1 MMPSRRSAVLF
12 FPLMLLLI
20 AAQADQKTFVKPD
33 DFDFDA
39 IIGEP
44 PPANSKIHT
53 DEIAK
58 MLELQAA
65 RTPGEERR
73 CKSEV
78 GVSPFVFSEIV
89 GSWFNP
95 QNLPNT
101 DALLRKVTR
110 QTTQIANVPK
120 EKWHRVR
127 PPIDNPDIHPC
138 VPLEK
143 TGSFPSGHATRGI
156 VWAAVAAE
164 IFPEDHDKIMA
175 RGKLIG
181 DDRVLAGMHYPTDVA
196 AGQKLGA
203 AIGKKLLANPD
214 FVAELNKVKLECHA
228 AGLVHH

>member
-1 MMPSRRSAVLF
+1 MRIVRRSSIWLL
-12 FPLMLLLI
+12 PLMLLMV
-20 AAQADQKTFVKPD
+20 AAQAEQKDFVKPS

-39 IIGEP
+39 IISQP

-58 MLELQAA
+58 MMDLQKN
-65 RTPGEERR
+65 RTPEEERR

-95 QNLPNT
+95 QNLPAT
-101 DALLRKVTR
+101 DTLFRKVTR
-110 QTTQIANVPK
+110 EATQISSVPK

-156 VWAAVAAE
+156 VWAAVVAE
-164 IFPEDHDKIMA
+164 IFPDDREKIMA

-203 AIGKKLLANPD
+203 AIAQKLLDNPD
-214 FVAELNKVKLECHA
+214 FKLELAKVKLECQA
-228 AGLVHH
+228 AGMVHH